1 MTLFNTTE
9 LQRPCGAKHH
19 LAKPRLRS
27 RQNTAMQLGVA
38 IANRVGE
45 MKSHI
50 IIIPIKYLIRGFQ
63 FHITL

>member
-9 LQRPCGAKHH
+9 LQRPCGSKHH

-38 IANRVGE
+38 IAKRVGE
-45 MKSHI
+45 MKSRIVI
-50 IIIPIKYLIRGFQ
+50 ISIKYLIRGFQ
-63 FHITL
+63 FPTTL